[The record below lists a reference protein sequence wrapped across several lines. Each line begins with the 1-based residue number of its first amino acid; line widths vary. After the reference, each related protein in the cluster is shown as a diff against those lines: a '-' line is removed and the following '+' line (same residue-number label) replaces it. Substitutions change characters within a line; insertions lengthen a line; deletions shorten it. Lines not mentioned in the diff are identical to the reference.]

1 MAMTSLIIDTEDGKK
16 YLQLATSQLNDIIL
30 IEARDCDSN
39 FKPTGKMDLG
49 VDDREEEEYHV
60 ELRKAAAKKEQL
72 ITSHSTNPEWN
83 PEDYDKRLE
92 TDEK

>member
-1 MAMTSLIIDTEDGKK
+1 
-16 YLQLATSQLNDIIL
+16 
-30 IEARDCDSN
+30 
-39 FKPTGKMDLG
+39 MDLG

-83 PEDYDKRLE
+83 PEDYEKRL
-92 TDEK
+92 D